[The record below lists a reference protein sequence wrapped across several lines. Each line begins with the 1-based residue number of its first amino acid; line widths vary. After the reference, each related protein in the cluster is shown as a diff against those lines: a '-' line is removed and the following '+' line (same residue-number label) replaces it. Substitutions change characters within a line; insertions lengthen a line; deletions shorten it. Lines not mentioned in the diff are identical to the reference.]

1 MDKTDPRI
9 ATLADALRPLAKV
22 NLEREPC
29 DYGPKGY
36 FDDDETAAAVWK
48 DYEAGNYWAWCEV
61 CVTASY
67 LDFTSA
73 PYYLGG
79 CSYDSEEDF
88 RADAYFSDLVDE
100 ALNSLA
106 STMLAAHGAVAR
118 LLHKGE

>member
-1 MDKTDPRI
+1 MDKTEPRI

-29 DYGPKGY
+29 DYGPEGC
-36 FDDDETAAAVWK
+36 FEDDEIVAAVRA
-48 DYEAGNYWAWCEV
+48 DYEAGNQWAWCDV

-106 STMLAAHGAVAR
+106 AEMLAIHEAVSR